1 MALTRRAFLERLGA
15 VGGYSA
21 VYLGMEAMGLLNAPP
36 ASAEP
41 FALPPAP
48 GRGKRVVILG
58 AGIAGLVAAF
68 ELRQAGWDVTVLEAR
83 DRVGGR
89 VWTVRGG
96 DRIVQNGRP
105 DQLCAFDPGLYF
117 NAGAARIPTAHH
129 TILGYAR
136 RFGVPIEVM
145 VNANRA
151 AKWDFGGRVFTDR
164 QIRAGV
170 RGRFAELLAKAID
183 RGALDQQLSQGDRT
197 ALRQFL
203 GFYGEL
209 NESGDYSPAGQSGY
223 AELPGG
229 YTAAGRPAEPIALAD
244 IFSRPA
250 AGLPLVFEEFF
261 DQQAPMFQPV
271 GGMDRIAHALYE
283 QVRPVVRLNS
293 PVTAIRRRGE
303 GVRILHGPGDRAI
316 EADYCLCTLPLNLL
330 QRIPSD
336 FSPAKQA
343 AIREVPYLPSVK
355 VAFESPR
362 FWEADGIYGGLGWTD
377 QPNEN
382 SDLPVGRLAFGQGGA
397 GRRLCRRLDRAEPPA
412 GVHRFEP
419 RGAVPHLPRRDR
431 ADASRPFARARQA
444 ADGGLGP
451 HPLLGRGGAGPS
463 RLVRQSARAALR
475 RAAAPGRAD
484 FLRRR
489 ASFLCRLLAG
499 RRGAVGPRG
508 DPADGAARRRAARG
522 RGLAAHAKWPARL
535 HPAIVGKTGF
545 GAEVRPMA
553 ARLPI
558 PHQPEPVGERH
569 EPRVPAE
576 GAHMRAEQRL
586 AGPLKLPGGSGLRDL
601 AIGFLDETEFAERL
615 DDIGDIIG

>member
-283 QVRPVVRLNS
+283 QVRPAVRLNS

-382 SDLPVGRLAFGQGGA
+382 LIYPSGDWHSDKGVLVAAYVAGWTGQNHPQEFTALSHEERFRICRDVVERMHPGHSRELARPLTVAWGLTPFSEGVGPVHPDWFGN
-397 GRRLCRRLDRAEPPA
+397 
-412 GVHRFEP
+412 P
-419 RGAVPHLPRRDR
+419 RGPRYAELLRPEGPIFFAGEHL
-431 ADASRPFARARQA
+431 SYVVFWQE
-444 ADGGLGP
+444 G
-451 HPLLGRGGAGPS
+451 
-463 RLVRQSARAALR
+463 AALSAHEAMRLMAAHAAER
-475 RAAAPGRAD
+475 RAAA
-484 FLRRR
+484 
-489 ASFLCRLLAG
+489 
-499 RRGAVGPRG
+499 
-508 DPADGAARRRAARG
+508 
-522 RGLAAHAKWPARL
+522 
-535 HPAIVGKTGF
+535 
-545 GAEVRPMA
+545 
-553 ARLPI
+553 
-558 PHQPEPVGERH
+558 
-569 EPRVPAE
+569 
-576 GAHMRAEQRL
+576 
-586 AGPLKLPGGSGLRDL
+586 
-601 AIGFLDETEFAERL
+601 
-615 DDIGDIIG
+615 